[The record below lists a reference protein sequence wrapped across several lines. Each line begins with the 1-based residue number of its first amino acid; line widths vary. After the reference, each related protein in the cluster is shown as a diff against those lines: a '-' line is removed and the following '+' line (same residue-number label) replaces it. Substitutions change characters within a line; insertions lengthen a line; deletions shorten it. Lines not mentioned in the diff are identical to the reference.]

1 MRYCVLL
8 FSNVADFC
16 FVRTG
21 RFRSGT
27 NAKNLLQCG
36 LSVFE
41 SVLRSNPRYYRSA
54 PPPSSGS
61 DTDRYDTVF
70 NKNHRSKSC
79 SDITAIILCGLPF
92 SVGVNSNQ
100 RPGSSYSPPA
110 ARPVHTTR
118 KSDFNLIEFYT
129 QKGQLKSK
137 SSFLLQ

>member
-1 MRYCVLL
+1 MFYFLVMLLTSALSEPADSGPVQMLRICYNVVYQCLSQYCG
-8 FSNVADFC
+8 A
-16 FVRTG
+16 T
-21 RFRSGT
+21 
-27 NAKNLLQCG
+27 
-36 LSVFE
+36 
-41 SVLRSNPRYYRSA
+41 PRYYRSA

-79 SDITAIILCGLPF
+79 SDITAIILYGLPF

-129 QKGQLKSK
+129 QKGQIKSK